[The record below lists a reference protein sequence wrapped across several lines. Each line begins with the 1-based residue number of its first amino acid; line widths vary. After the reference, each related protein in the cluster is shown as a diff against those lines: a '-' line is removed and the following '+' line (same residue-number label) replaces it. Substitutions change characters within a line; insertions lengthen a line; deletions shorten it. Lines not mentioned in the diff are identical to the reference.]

1 MHTPITQVMRSGGC
15 VISFTSVK
23 FLQKRRTKD
32 PESASKCF
40 EEKPVRLKII
50 KAWFEIYL
58 PKVKAK

>member
-1 MHTPITQVMRSGGC
+1 MIRSNGC